1 VTILRRVPEDAPTS
15 VLPVIPQAAPRRQR
29 RWSDFG
35 LVYGVGLGLVLL
47 EPFLRGIGV
56 VG

>member
-1 VTILRRVPEDAPTS
+1 MTILRRTTPDAPTS
-15 VLPVIPQAAPRRQR
+15 VLPVIQQAAPRRQR

-35 LVYGVGLGLVLL
+35 LLYGAVLGLVLL